1 MIRRILFL
9 ALLPL
14 ILMVTQA
21 VAQQPSGGGPGG
33 PGMMERRKQALFK
46 DITLTPAQQTKVDSI
61 SEAYRVKVQAM
72 PRPAPGDTTAMNQR
86 RQMMT
91 HQEADFRA
99 VLTKAQQEVFDKN
112 VEALH
117 QMMQR

>member
-1 MIRRILFL
+1 MIRRMLFL
-9 ALLPL
+9 AIVPL
-14 ILMVTQA
+14 TLMATQA
-21 VAQQPSGGGPGG
+21 AAQQSGGPGG
-33 PGMMERRKQALFK
+33 SERRMAALFK

-61 SEAYRVKVQAM
+61 SAALRTKMQAM
-72 PRPAPGDTTAMNQR
+72 GRPAPGDSTAMNQR

-99 VLTKAQQEVFDKN
+99 LLTKDQQAVYDKN

-117 QMMQR
+117 QMMGPR